1 MKKKQV
7 EENGNGTMNAIVVKM
22 MHIVLQLS
30 PKKKFTMILVP
41 EIAVHNAINTMKVK
55 GYMTILEEIV
65 VRNISVIISR
75 KFQIQVHK
83 YCKTLHSAYACQYIL
98 LVP

>member
-7 EENGNGTMNAIVVKM
+7 EENGNGTMNAIGVKM

-65 VRNISVIISR
+65 VRNINLITA
-75 KFQIQVHK
+75 KK
-83 YCKTLHSAYACQYIL
+83 LG
-98 LVP
+98 